1 MYKLLDFES
10 QRRNQGLILELFTA
24 MVARSKLLQTKS
36 TALNL
41 EYDRLHDENALLKK
55 QNL

>member
-10 QRRNQGLILELFTA
+10 QRRNQGLIVELFTA

-41 EYDRLHDENALLKK
+41 EYDRVHDENALLKK